1 MTDTD
6 AGPYPEDIDEAADAP
21 SARLDREADEILASD
36 DMRSLGVRP
45 LRRALREDA
54 VAARDW
60 GRARAE
66 GLRHAVE
73 REPVRAT
80 VYALG
85 LGVLIGLLAAR

>member
-6 AGPYPEDIDEAADAP
+6 AGPYPEDIDEAADTP
-21 SARLDREADEILASD
+21 SARLDREADEILARD
-36 DMRSLGVRP
+36 EMRSLGVRP

-54 VAARDW
+54 LAARDW
-60 GRARAE
+60 GRTRAVR
-66 GLRHAVE
+66 LRHAVE
-73 REPVRAT
+73 QEPVRAA